1 MELAAAL
8 GTARSGGLIMA
19 AIAHV
24 FTIGYVANLLGEDED
39 WLFELSTDMFPED
52 GCLWVYGVGED
63 GVPAFTR
70 DGIDNLSTCARSSP
84 KNAPLAAPQRA
95 PKRPNSLACGG
106 HRMETLKT
114 DLDD

>member
-1 MELAAAL
+1 VELAAAL

-52 GCLWVYGVGED
+52 GCLWVYGVDED

-70 DGIDNLSTCARSSP
+70 NGIDNLRQIIVEERAAGHAPTSTE
-84 KNAPLAAPQRA
+84 AP
-95 PKRPNSLACGG
+95 
-106 HRMETLKT
+106 E
-114 DLDD
+114 